1 MDYKRLRVYV
11 IDWKKLGGGD
21 KFSSARDCVDVM
33 YDEFRLNACVRG
45 GKISVRTNSDREVD
59 KIKRFMRKYG
69 ADSAYIDSVIG
80 SVNPRVRRKTDE
92 SVMAGTKNKM
102 PARMAKY
109 TLNEKF
115 DHRSDGVL
123 AVSAAELVRMI
134 PALLRN
140 GKKVVAF
147 VFDGLVDDVR
157 KVLAKNIPSLQG
169 KVGVTTFDKL
179 VDACTREGLSGT
191 VSEITPDI
199 YVNDPVRNVF
209 ITTFHDDGVN
219 YVKFS
224 PDFGRK
230 CACFV
235 VGADMTDGVQVTR
248 RPDSVSH
255 RDPIGN
261 WYKDRIKWN
270 DGVPVD
276 DQGVQ
281 ESARTMSGVR
291 RRKINES
298 KLNMRSNRLNES
310 RGRRNADANLAGR
323 RFVDMLV
330 NETGYNASNQPNPEE
345 YCNMLL
351 NVKNFVINESNGY
364 DGKKFVDLA
373 SYLTHK
379 KLDMSGVTKKPG
391 YSAVVGDKM
400 FNTPSLDESV
410 RYFGRALRLHEA
422 VDVNSGNRNNRDK
435 MFNTPSLDEVWTRDG
450 RWHARSV
457 DVNGDDR
464 DDRLNKYFP
473 DGIRFADMLL
483 TQTGYNDHNQ
493 PNPEEYCDMLLNLK
507 NFVIN
512 KSNGYDGQRFVDLAS
527 YLTHDKL
534 HMFRIRT
541 KPGYS
546 EVVGPKMF
554 NTPSLDVSVRYFS
567 LYFDRDFN
575 LIPLG
580 GAVNNK
586 KYTVTMTTNPKT
598 KQFSDSSY
606 AVSEAARQTAP
617 KSDFGAKS
625 VDGVKLKEYKL
636 SDLVD
641 LLADRKA
648 RLADQKK
655 YLRSEKD
662 ERKAARI
669 QKLVDK
675 LQNEI
680 DMIKNEISFRKKNK
694 MNESV
699 RSRFGRYRRVFE
711 SDGDDDKSGD
721 GFEDMFKDI
730 ENDDPDA
737 GKKDDDSDKK
747 SDDGDDNDE
756 VPMTAVLVMVAKED
770 VDKAKR
776 QMIEAGVEEDDIDVV
791 DNDDDDE
798 DVEIKVDAN
807 SIMALKD
814 WLDTKGVDLEEK
826 LGGEIVPP
834 DSDGDDDGKGSDDK
848 EPDFDDMDFD
858 DIFGKDDKDGKKDDK

>member
-1 MDYKRLRVYV
+1 
-11 IDWKKLGGGD
+11 
-21 KFSSARDCVDVM
+21 M

-69 ADSAYIDSVIG
+69 ADDAYIDSVIG

-92 SVMAGTKNKM
+92 SVTAGMKNKM

-123 AVSAAELVRMI
+123 AVSVAELVRMI

-147 VFDGLVDDVR
+147 VFDGLVGDVR

-179 VDACTREGLSGT
+179 VDACTKEGLSGT

-199 YVNDPVRNVF
+199 YVNDPVHNVF

-310 RGRRNADANLAGR
+310 RGRRKADANLAGR

-379 KLDMSGVTKKPG
+379 KLGMAGVTKKAG

-410 RYFGRALRLHEA
+410 RYFGRALRLDEA
-422 VDVNSGNRNNRDK
+422 VDVNSGNRDNRNDR
-435 MFNTPSLDEVWTRDG
+435 T
-450 RWHARSV
+450 ARR
-457 DVNGDDR
+457 G
-464 DDRLNKYFP
+464 
-473 DGIRFADMLL
+473 
-483 TQTGYNDHNQ
+483 
-493 PNPEEYCDMLLNLK
+493 
-507 NFVIN
+507 
-512 KSNGYDGQRFVDLAS
+512 
-527 YLTHDKL
+527 
-534 HMFRIRT
+534 
-541 KPGYS
+541 
-546 EVVGPKMF
+546 
-554 NTPSLDVSVRYFS
+554 
-567 LYFDRDFN
+567 
-575 LIPLG
+575 
-580 GAVNNK
+580 
-586 KYTVTMTTNPKT
+586 
-598 KQFSDSSY
+598 Y
-606 AVSEAARQTAP
+606 AVSEAARQSVP
-617 KSDFGAKS
+617 KSDFGARS

-721 GFEDMFKDI
+721 GFEDMFKGI
-730 ENDDPDA
+730 EDDDPDA

-747 SDDGDDNDE
+747 SGDGDDNDE
-756 VPMTAVLVMVAKED
+756 VPMTAVLVKVAKED

-791 DNDDDDE
+791 DNDDDDDE

-834 DSDGDDDGKGSDDK
+834 ESDDDDKGSGDK

-858 DIFGKDDKDGKKDDK
+858 DIFGKDDKDGKKDDE

>member
-69 ADSAYIDSVIG
+69 ADDAYIDSVIG

-92 SVMAGTKNKM
+92 SVMAGMKNKM

-123 AVSAAELVRMI
+123 AVSVAELVRMI

-147 VFDGLVDDVR
+147 VFDGLVGDVR

-179 VDACTREGLSGT
+179 VDACTKEGLSGT

-219 YVKFS
+219 YVRFS

-235 VGADMTDGVQVTR
+235 VGADMTDGVRVTR
-248 RPDSVSH
+248 RPDGVSH
-255 RDPIGN
+255 RDLIGN

-310 RGRRNADANLAGR
+310 RGRRKADVNLAGR

-379 KLDMSGVTKKPG
+379 KLGMSGVTKKPG

-410 RYFGRALRLHEA
+410 RYFGLRLRLDEA
-422 VDVNSGNRNNRDK
+422 VDVNGDNRNDRNDR
-435 MFNTPSLDEVWTRDG
+435 T
-450 RWHARSV
+450 ARR
-457 DVNGDDR
+457 G
-464 DDRLNKYFP
+464 
-473 DGIRFADMLL
+473 
-483 TQTGYNDHNQ
+483 
-493 PNPEEYCDMLLNLK
+493 
-507 NFVIN
+507 
-512 KSNGYDGQRFVDLAS
+512 
-527 YLTHDKL
+527 
-534 HMFRIRT
+534 
-541 KPGYS
+541 
-546 EVVGPKMF
+546 
-554 NTPSLDVSVRYFS
+554 
-567 LYFDRDFN
+567 
-575 LIPLG
+575 
-580 GAVNNK
+580 
-586 KYTVTMTTNPKT
+586 
-598 KQFSDSSY
+598 Y

-617 KSDFGAKS
+617 KSDFGARS

-721 GFEDMFKDI
+721 GFEDMFKGI
-730 ENDDPDA
+730 EDDDPDA

-747 SDDGDDNDE
+747 SGDGDDNDE
-756 VPMTAVLVMVAKED
+756 VPMTAVLVKVAKED

-791 DNDDDDE
+791 DNDDDDDE

-834 DSDGDDDGKGSDDK
+834 ESDDDDKGSGDK

-858 DIFGKDDKDGKKDDK
+858 DIFGKDDKDGKKDDE

>member
-1 MDYKRLRVYV
+1 
-11 IDWKKLGGGD
+11 
-21 KFSSARDCVDVM
+21 M

-45 GKISVRTNSDREVD
+45 GKISVRTNSNREVD

-69 ADSAYIDSVIG
+69 ADDAYIDSVIG

-92 SVMAGTKNKM
+92 SVTAGMKNKM

-123 AVSAAELVRMI
+123 AVSVAELVRMI

-147 VFDGLVDDVR
+147 VFDGLVGDVR

-179 VDACTREGLSGT
+179 VDACTKEGLSGT

-235 VGADMTDGVQVTR
+235 VGADMTDGVRVTR

-310 RGRRNADANLAGR
+310 RGRRKADANLAGR

-379 KLDMSGVTKKPG
+379 KLGMAGVTKKAG

-410 RYFGRALRLHEA
+410 RYFGRALRLDEA
-422 VDVNSGNRNNRDK
+422 VDVNSGNR
-435 MFNTPSLDEVWTRDG
+435 
-450 RWHARSV
+450 
-457 DVNGDDR
+457 DDR
-464 DDRLNKYFP
+464 NDRTARR
-473 DGIRFADMLL
+473 G
-483 TQTGYNDHNQ
+483 
-493 PNPEEYCDMLLNLK
+493 
-507 NFVIN
+507 
-512 KSNGYDGQRFVDLAS
+512 
-527 YLTHDKL
+527 
-534 HMFRIRT
+534 
-541 KPGYS
+541 
-546 EVVGPKMF
+546 
-554 NTPSLDVSVRYFS
+554 
-567 LYFDRDFN
+567 
-575 LIPLG
+575 
-580 GAVNNK
+580 
-586 KYTVTMTTNPKT
+586 
-598 KQFSDSSY
+598 Y
-606 AVSEAARQTAP
+606 AVSEAARQSAP
-617 KSDFGAKS
+617 KSDFGARS

-662 ERKAARI
+662 ERKAAKI

-730 ENDDPDA
+730 EDDDPDA

-747 SDDGDDNDE
+747 SGDGDDNDE
-756 VPMTAVLVMVAKED
+756 VPMTAVLVKVAKED

-791 DNDDDDE
+791 DNDDDDDD

-834 DSDGDDDGKGSDDK
+834 ESDDDDKGSGDK

-858 DIFGKDDKDGKKDDK
+858 DIFGKDDKDGKKDDE

>member
-1 MDYKRLRVYV
+1 
-11 IDWKKLGGGD
+11 
-21 KFSSARDCVDVM
+21 M

-45 GKISVRTNSDREVD
+45 GKISVRTNSNREVD

-69 ADSAYIDSVIG
+69 ADDAYIDSVIG

-92 SVMAGTKNKM
+92 SITAGMKNKM

-123 AVSAAELVRMI
+123 AVSVAELVRMI

-147 VFDGLVDDVR
+147 VFDGLVGDVR

-179 VDACTREGLSGT
+179 VDACTKEGLSGT

-235 VGADMTDGVQVTR
+235 VGADMTDGVRVTR

-298 KLNMRSNRLNES
+298 KLNMRPNRLNES
-310 RGRRNADANLAGR
+310 RGRRKADANLAGR

-379 KLDMSGVTKKPG
+379 KLGMAGVTKKAG

-410 RYFGRALRLHEA
+410 RYFGRALRLDEA
-422 VDVNSGNRNNRDK
+422 VDVNSGNR
-435 MFNTPSLDEVWTRDG
+435 
-450 RWHARSV
+450 
-457 DVNGDDR
+457 DDR
-464 DDRLNKYFP
+464 NDRTARR
-473 DGIRFADMLL
+473 G
-483 TQTGYNDHNQ
+483 
-493 PNPEEYCDMLLNLK
+493 
-507 NFVIN
+507 
-512 KSNGYDGQRFVDLAS
+512 
-527 YLTHDKL
+527 
-534 HMFRIRT
+534 
-541 KPGYS
+541 
-546 EVVGPKMF
+546 
-554 NTPSLDVSVRYFS
+554 
-567 LYFDRDFN
+567 
-575 LIPLG
+575 
-580 GAVNNK
+580 
-586 KYTVTMTTNPKT
+586 
-598 KQFSDSSY
+598 Y
-606 AVSEAARQTAP
+606 AVSEAARQSAP
-617 KSDFGAKS
+617 KSDFGARS

-721 GFEDMFKDI
+721 GFEDMFKGI
-730 ENDDPDA
+730 EDDDPDA

-747 SDDGDDNDE
+747 SGDGDDNDE
-756 VPMTAVLVMVAKED
+756 VPMTAVLVKVAKED

-791 DNDDDDE
+791 DNDDDDDE

-834 DSDGDDDGKGSDDK
+834 ESDDDDKGSGDK

-858 DIFGKDDKDGKKDDK
+858 DIFGKDDKDGKKDDE

>member
-1 MDYKRLRVYV
+1 
-11 IDWKKLGGGD
+11 
-21 KFSSARDCVDVM
+21 
-33 YDEFRLNACVRG
+33 
-45 GKISVRTNSDREVD
+45 
-59 KIKRFMRKYG
+59 
-69 ADSAYIDSVIG
+69 
-80 SVNPRVRRKTDE
+80 
-92 SVMAGTKNKM
+92 
-102 PARMAKY
+102 
-109 TLNEKF
+109 
-115 DHRSDGVL
+115 
-123 AVSAAELVRMI
+123 
-134 PALLRN
+134 
-140 GKKVVAF
+140 
-147 VFDGLVDDVR
+147 
-157 KVLAKNIPSLQG
+157 
-169 KVGVTTFDKL
+169 
-179 VDACTREGLSGT
+179 
-191 VSEITPDI
+191 
-199 YVNDPVRNVF
+199 
-209 ITTFHDDGVN
+209 
-219 YVKFS
+219 
-224 PDFGRK
+224 
-230 CACFV
+230 
-235 VGADMTDGVQVTR
+235 
-248 RPDSVSH
+248 
-255 RDPIGN
+255 
-261 WYKDRIKWN
+261 
-270 DGVPVD
+270 
-276 DQGVQ
+276 
-281 ESARTMSGVR
+281 
-291 RRKINES
+291 
-298 KLNMRSNRLNES
+298 MRSNRLNES
-310 RGRRNADANLAGR
+310 RDRRKADANLAGR

-379 KLDMSGVTKKPG
+379 KLGMAGVTKKAG

-410 RYFGRALRLHEA
+410 RYFGRALRLDEA
-422 VDVNSGNRNNRDK
+422 VDVNGGNGDNRNDR
-435 MFNTPSLDEVWTRDG
+435 T
-450 RWHARSV
+450 ARR
-457 DVNGDDR
+457 G
-464 DDRLNKYFP
+464 
-473 DGIRFADMLL
+473 
-483 TQTGYNDHNQ
+483 
-493 PNPEEYCDMLLNLK
+493 
-507 NFVIN
+507 
-512 KSNGYDGQRFVDLAS
+512 
-527 YLTHDKL
+527 
-534 HMFRIRT
+534 
-541 KPGYS
+541 
-546 EVVGPKMF
+546 
-554 NTPSLDVSVRYFS
+554 
-567 LYFDRDFN
+567 
-575 LIPLG
+575 
-580 GAVNNK
+580 
-586 KYTVTMTTNPKT
+586 
-598 KQFSDSSY
+598 Y

-617 KSDFGAKS
+617 KSDFGARS

-730 ENDDPDA
+730 EDDDPDA

-747 SDDGDDNDE
+747 SGDGDDNDE
-756 VPMTAVLVMVAKED
+756 VPMTAVLVKVAKED

-791 DNDDDDE
+791 DNDDDDDD

-834 DSDGDDDGKGSDDK
+834 ESDDDDKGSGDK

-858 DIFGKDDKDGKKDDK
+858 DIFGKDDKDGKKDDE

>member
-69 ADSAYIDSVIG
+69 ADDVYIDSVIG
-80 SVNPRVRRKTDE
+80 SVNPRVRRKTDK
-92 SVMAGTKNKM
+92 SVMAGMKNKM

-123 AVSAAELVRMI
+123 AVSVAELVRMI

-147 VFDGLVDDVR
+147 VFDGLVGDVR

-179 VDACTREGLSGT
+179 VDACTKEGLSGT

-219 YVKFS
+219 YVRFS

-235 VGADMTDGVQVTR
+235 VGADMTDGVRVTR
-248 RPDSVSH
+248 RPDGVSH

-310 RGRRNADANLAGR
+310 RGRRKADANLAGR

-379 KLDMSGVTKKPG
+379 KLGMSGVTKKAE

-422 VDVNSGNRNNRDK
+422 VDVNSGNR
-435 MFNTPSLDEVWTRDG
+435 
-450 RWHARSV
+450 
-457 DVNGDDR
+457 DDR
-464 DDRLNKYFP
+464 NDRTARR
-473 DGIRFADMLL
+473 G
-483 TQTGYNDHNQ
+483 
-493 PNPEEYCDMLLNLK
+493 
-507 NFVIN
+507 
-512 KSNGYDGQRFVDLAS
+512 
-527 YLTHDKL
+527 
-534 HMFRIRT
+534 
-541 KPGYS
+541 
-546 EVVGPKMF
+546 
-554 NTPSLDVSVRYFS
+554 
-567 LYFDRDFN
+567 
-575 LIPLG
+575 
-580 GAVNNK
+580 
-586 KYTVTMTTNPKT
+586 
-598 KQFSDSSY
+598 Y

-617 KSDFGAKS
+617 KSDFGARS

-730 ENDDPDA
+730 EDDDPDA

-747 SDDGDDNDE
+747 SGDGDDNDE
-756 VPMTAVLVMVAKED
+756 IPMTAVLVKVAKED

-791 DNDDDDE
+791 DNDDDDDE

-834 DSDGDDDGKGSDDK
+834 ESDDDDKGSGDK

-858 DIFGKDDKDGKKDDK
+858 DIFGKDDKDGKKDDE

>member
-1 MDYKRLRVYV
+1 
-11 IDWKKLGGGD
+11 
-21 KFSSARDCVDVM
+21 M

-45 GKISVRTNSDREVD
+45 GKISVRTNSNREVD

-69 ADSAYIDSVIG
+69 ADDAYIDSVIG

-92 SVMAGTKNKM
+92 SVTAGMKNKM

-123 AVSAAELVRMI
+123 AVSVAELVRMI

-147 VFDGLVDDVR
+147 VFDGLVGDVR

-179 VDACTREGLSGT
+179 VDACTKEGLSGT

-235 VGADMTDGVQVTR
+235 VGADMTDGVRVTR

-310 RGRRNADANLAGR
+310 RGRRKADANLAGR

-379 KLDMSGVTKKPG
+379 KLGMAGVTKKAG

-410 RYFGRALRLHEA
+410 RYFGRALRLDEA
-422 VDVNSGNRNNRDK
+422 VDVNSGNR
-435 MFNTPSLDEVWTRDG
+435 
-450 RWHARSV
+450 
-457 DVNGDDR
+457 DDR
-464 DDRLNKYFP
+464 NDRTARR
-473 DGIRFADMLL
+473 G
-483 TQTGYNDHNQ
+483 
-493 PNPEEYCDMLLNLK
+493 
-507 NFVIN
+507 
-512 KSNGYDGQRFVDLAS
+512 
-527 YLTHDKL
+527 
-534 HMFRIRT
+534 
-541 KPGYS
+541 
-546 EVVGPKMF
+546 
-554 NTPSLDVSVRYFS
+554 
-567 LYFDRDFN
+567 
-575 LIPLG
+575 
-580 GAVNNK
+580 
-586 KYTVTMTTNPKT
+586 
-598 KQFSDSSY
+598 Y
-606 AVSEAARQTAP
+606 AVSEAARQSAP
-617 KSDFGAKS
+617 KSDFGARS

-669 QKLVDK
+669 QELVDK

-730 ENDDPDA
+730 EDDDPDA

-747 SDDGDDNDE
+747 SGDGDDNDE
-756 VPMTAVLVMVAKED
+756 VPMTAVLVKVAKED

-791 DNDDDDE
+791 DNDDDDDD

-834 DSDGDDDGKGSDDK
+834 DSDDDDKGSGDK

-858 DIFGKDDKDGKKDDK
+858 DIFGKDDKDGKKDDE

>member
-69 ADSAYIDSVIG
+69 ADDAYIDSVIG

-92 SVMAGTKNKM
+92 SVTAGMKNKM

-123 AVSAAELVRMI
+123 AVSVAELVRMI

-147 VFDGLVDDVR
+147 VFDGLVGDVR

-179 VDACTREGLSGT
+179 VDACTKEGLSGT

-199 YVNDPVRNVF
+199 YVNDPVHNVF

-235 VGADMTDGVQVTR
+235 VGADMTDGVRVTR

-310 RGRRNADANLAGR
+310 RGRRKADANLAGR

-379 KLDMSGVTKKPG
+379 KLGMAGVTKKAG

-410 RYFGRALRLHEA
+410 RYFGRALRLDEA
-422 VDVNSGNRNNRDK
+422 VDVNSGNRDNRND
-435 MFNTPSLDEVWTRDG
+435 RI
-450 RWHARSV
+450 ARR
-457 DVNGDDR
+457 G
-464 DDRLNKYFP
+464 
-473 DGIRFADMLL
+473 
-483 TQTGYNDHNQ
+483 
-493 PNPEEYCDMLLNLK
+493 
-507 NFVIN
+507 
-512 KSNGYDGQRFVDLAS
+512 
-527 YLTHDKL
+527 
-534 HMFRIRT
+534 
-541 KPGYS
+541 
-546 EVVGPKMF
+546 
-554 NTPSLDVSVRYFS
+554 
-567 LYFDRDFN
+567 
-575 LIPLG
+575 
-580 GAVNNK
+580 
-586 KYTVTMTTNPKT
+586 
-598 KQFSDSSY
+598 Y
-606 AVSEAARQTAP
+606 AVSEAARQSAP
-617 KSDFGAKS
+617 KSDFGARS

-730 ENDDPDA
+730 EDDDPDA

-747 SDDGDDNDE
+747 SGDGDDNDE
-756 VPMTAVLVMVAKED
+756 VPMTAVLVKVAKED

-791 DNDDDDE
+791 DNDDDDDE

-834 DSDGDDDGKGSDDK
+834 ESDDDDKGSGDK

-858 DIFGKDDKDGKKDDK
+858 DIFGKDDKDDKKDDD

>member
-69 ADSAYIDSVIG
+69 ADDAYIDSVIG

-92 SVMAGTKNKM
+92 SVMAGMKNKM

-123 AVSAAELVRMI
+123 AVSVAELVRMI

-147 VFDGLVDDVR
+147 VFDGLVGDVR

-179 VDACTREGLSGT
+179 VDACTKEGLSGT

-235 VGADMTDGVQVTR
+235 VGADMTDGVRVTR

-310 RGRRNADANLAGR
+310 RGRRKADANLAGR

-379 KLDMSGVTKKPG
+379 KLGMAGVTKKSG

-410 RYFGRALRLHEA
+410 RYFGLRLRLDEA
-422 VDVNSGNRNNRDK
+422 VDVN
-435 MFNTPSLDEVWTRDG
+435 
-450 RWHARSV
+450 
-457 DVNGDDR
+457 GDNR
-464 DDRLNKYFP
+464 DDR
-473 DGIRFADMLL
+473 
-483 TQTGYNDHNQ
+483 ND
-493 PNPEEYCDMLLNLK
+493 
-507 NFVIN
+507 
-512 KSNGYDGQRFVDLAS
+512 
-527 YLTHDKL
+527 
-534 HMFRIRT
+534 RT
-541 KPGYS
+541 ARRG
-546 EVVGPKMF
+546 
-554 NTPSLDVSVRYFS
+554 
-567 LYFDRDFN
+567 
-575 LIPLG
+575 
-580 GAVNNK
+580 
-586 KYTVTMTTNPKT
+586 
-598 KQFSDSSY
+598 Y
-606 AVSEAARQTAP
+606 AVSEAARQSAP
-617 KSDFGAKS
+617 KSDFGARS

-730 ENDDPDA
+730 EDDDPDA

-747 SDDGDDNDE
+747 SGDGDDNDE
-756 VPMTAVLVMVAKED
+756 VPMTAVLVKVAKED

-791 DNDDDDE
+791 DNDDDDDE

-834 DSDGDDDGKGSDDK
+834 ESDDDDKGSGDK

-858 DIFGKDDKDGKKDDK
+858 DIFGKDDKDGKKDDE

>member
-1 MDYKRLRVYV
+1 
-11 IDWKKLGGGD
+11 
-21 KFSSARDCVDVM
+21 M

-45 GKISVRTNSDREVD
+45 GKISVRTNSNREVD

-69 ADSAYIDSVIG
+69 ADDAYIDSVIG

-92 SVMAGTKNKM
+92 SVTAGMKNKM

-123 AVSAAELVRMI
+123 AVSVAELVRMI

-147 VFDGLVDDVR
+147 VFDGLVGDVR

-179 VDACTREGLSGT
+179 VDACTKEGLSGT

-235 VGADMTDGVQVTR
+235 VGADMTDGVRVTR

-310 RGRRNADANLAGR
+310 RGRRKADANLAGR

-379 KLDMSGVTKKPG
+379 KLGMAGVTKKAG

-410 RYFGRALRLHEA
+410 RYFGRALRLDEA
-422 VDVNSGNRNNRDK
+422 VDVNSGNR
-435 MFNTPSLDEVWTRDG
+435 
-450 RWHARSV
+450 
-457 DVNGDDR
+457 DDR
-464 DDRLNKYFP
+464 NDRTARR
-473 DGIRFADMLL
+473 G
-483 TQTGYNDHNQ
+483 
-493 PNPEEYCDMLLNLK
+493 
-507 NFVIN
+507 
-512 KSNGYDGQRFVDLAS
+512 
-527 YLTHDKL
+527 
-534 HMFRIRT
+534 
-541 KPGYS
+541 
-546 EVVGPKMF
+546 
-554 NTPSLDVSVRYFS
+554 
-567 LYFDRDFN
+567 
-575 LIPLG
+575 
-580 GAVNNK
+580 
-586 KYTVTMTTNPKT
+586 
-598 KQFSDSSY
+598 Y
-606 AVSEAARQTAP
+606 AVSEAARQSAP
-617 KSDFGAKS
+617 KSDFGARS

-711 SDGDDDKSGD
+711 SDGDDDKSDD

-730 ENDDPDA
+730 EDDDPDA

-747 SDDGDDNDE
+747 SGDGDDNDE
-756 VPMTAVLVMVAKED
+756 VPMTAVLVKVAKED

-791 DNDDDDE
+791 DNDDDDDE

-834 DSDGDDDGKGSDDK
+834 ESDDDDKGSGDK

-858 DIFGKDDKDGKKDDK
+858 DIFGKDDKDGKKDDE

>member
-1 MDYKRLRVYV
+1 MDYKKLRVYV
-11 IDWKKLGGGD
+11 IDWKKLDGGR

-33 YDEFRLNACVRG
+33 YDEFRLNACVRD

-59 KIKRFMRKYG
+59 KIERFMRKYG
-69 ADSAYIDSVIG
+69 ADKTYIDSVM
-80 SVNPRVRRKTDE
+80 SSDKPRIRKKTDE
-92 SVMAGTKNKM
+92 SVQINGKNKM
-102 PARMAKY
+102 PMQMAKY

-123 AVSAAELVRMI
+123 DVSISELVRMI

-140 GKKVVAF
+140 GKKVVVF

-157 KVLAKNIPSLQG
+157 KALAKNMPSLQG

-179 VDACTREGLSGT
+179 ADTCTREALSGT
-191 VSEITPDI
+191 VTEITPDI
-199 YVNDPVRNVF
+199 YVNDSVRNVF

-235 VGADMTDGVQVTR
+235 VGADMTDGIQVSR
-248 RPDSVSH
+248 RPDSVSQYRKTDAY
-255 RDPIGN
+255 RDEN
-261 WYKDRIKWN
+261 KRIS
-270 DGVPVD
+270 GIPAD

-310 RGRRNADANLAGR
+310 RGGRNADANLAGR

-330 NETGYNASNQPNPEE
+330 NESGYGMNHQPDPEE
-345 YCNMLL
+345 YCNLLL
-351 NVKNFVINESNGY
+351 NVKEFVINESYGHY

-373 SYLTHK
+373 SYLTHD
-379 KLDMSGVTKKPG
+379 KLGMAGVTKKPG

-400 FNTPSLDESV
+400 FNTPSLNESI
-410 RYFGRALRLHEA
+410 RYFSRALRLNEA
-422 VDVNSGNRNNRDK
+422 VDVNGGDSRSNR
-435 MFNTPSLDEVWTRDG
+435 
-450 RWHARSV
+450 
-457 DVNGDDR
+457 
-464 DDRLNKYFP
+464 Y
-473 DGIRFADMLL
+473 
-483 TQTGYNDHNQ
+483 
-493 PNPEEYCDMLLNLK
+493 
-507 NFVIN
+507 
-512 KSNGYDGQRFVDLAS
+512 
-527 YLTHDKL
+527 
-534 HMFRIRT
+534 
-541 KPGYS
+541 
-546 EVVGPKMF
+546 
-554 NTPSLDVSVRYFS
+554 
-567 LYFDRDFN
+567 
-575 LIPLG
+575 
-580 GAVNNK
+580 
-586 KYTVTMTTNPKT
+586 
-598 KQFSDSSY
+598 
-606 AVSEAARQTAP
+606 ARQNHVVAESARPGAP

-625 VDGVKLKEYKL
+625 VDGAKLKEYKL
-636 SDLVD
+636 SDLAD
-641 LLADRKA
+641 LLADKKA
-648 RLADQKK
+648 QLSDQKK
-655 YLRSEKD
+655 NLRSEKD

-669 QKLVDK
+669 QKLIDK
-675 LQNEI
+675 IQNEI

-711 SDGDDDKSGD
+711 SDSDDDKDDDS
-721 GFEDMFKDI
+721 FEDMFKDLR
-730 ENDDPDA
+730 
-737 GKKDDDSDKK
+737 
-747 SDDGDDNDE
+747 DDNDTDNTDDTDDDDKKGSDDADE
-756 VPMTAVLVMVAKED
+756 DVPMTAVLVKVAKED

-814 WLDTKGVDLEEK
+814 WLDTKGIDLEDK

-834 DSDGDDDGKGSDDK
+834 ESDDDDKSADEK

-858 DIFGKDDKDGKKDDK
+858 DIFGKDEKDSKKEDK

>member
-1 MDYKRLRVYV
+1 
-11 IDWKKLGGGD
+11 
-21 KFSSARDCVDVM
+21 M

-45 GKISVRTNSDREVD
+45 GKISVRTNSNREVD

-69 ADSAYIDSVIG
+69 ADDAYIDSVIG

-92 SVMAGTKNKM
+92 SVTAGMKNKM

-123 AVSAAELVRMI
+123 AVSVAELVRMI

-147 VFDGLVDDVR
+147 VFDGLVGDVR

-179 VDACTREGLSGT
+179 VDACTKEGLSGT

-235 VGADMTDGVQVTR
+235 VGADMTDGVRVTR

-310 RGRRNADANLAGR
+310 RGRRKADANLAGR

-379 KLDMSGVTKKPG
+379 KLGMAGVTKKAG

-410 RYFGRALRLHEA
+410 RYFGRALRLDEA
-422 VDVNSGNRNNRDK
+422 VDVNSGNR
-435 MFNTPSLDEVWTRDG
+435 
-450 RWHARSV
+450 
-457 DVNGDDR
+457 DDR
-464 DDRLNKYFP
+464 NDRTARR
-473 DGIRFADMLL
+473 G
-483 TQTGYNDHNQ
+483 
-493 PNPEEYCDMLLNLK
+493 
-507 NFVIN
+507 
-512 KSNGYDGQRFVDLAS
+512 
-527 YLTHDKL
+527 
-534 HMFRIRT
+534 
-541 KPGYS
+541 
-546 EVVGPKMF
+546 
-554 NTPSLDVSVRYFS
+554 
-567 LYFDRDFN
+567 
-575 LIPLG
+575 
-580 GAVNNK
+580 
-586 KYTVTMTTNPKT
+586 
-598 KQFSDSSY
+598 Y
-606 AVSEAARQTAP
+606 AVSEAARQSAP
-617 KSDFGAKS
+617 KSDFGARS

-721 GFEDMFKDI
+721 GFEDMFKGI
-730 ENDDPDA
+730 EDDDPDA

-747 SDDGDDNDE
+747 SGDGDDNDE
-756 VPMTAVLVMVAKED
+756 VPMTAVLVKVAKED

-791 DNDDDDE
+791 DNDDDDDE

-834 DSDGDDDGKGSDDK
+834 ESDDDDKGSGDK

-858 DIFGKDDKDGKKDDK
+858 DIFGKDDKDGKKDDE

>member
-69 ADSAYIDSVIG
+69 ADDAYIDSVIG

-92 SVMAGTKNKM
+92 SVMVGMKNKM

-123 AVSAAELVRMI
+123 AVSVAELVRMI

-147 VFDGLVDDVR
+147 VFDGLVGDVR

-179 VDACTREGLSGT
+179 VDACTKEGLSGT

-235 VGADMTDGVQVTR
+235 VGADMTDGVRVTR

-310 RGRRNADANLAGR
+310 RGRRKADANLAGR

-379 KLDMSGVTKKPG
+379 KLGMAGVTKKAG

-410 RYFGRALRLHEA
+410 RYFGRALRLDEA
-422 VDVNSGNRNNRDK
+422 VDVNSGNR
-435 MFNTPSLDEVWTRDG
+435 
-450 RWHARSV
+450 
-457 DVNGDDR
+457 DDR
-464 DDRLNKYFP
+464 NDRTARR
-473 DGIRFADMLL
+473 G
-483 TQTGYNDHNQ
+483 
-493 PNPEEYCDMLLNLK
+493 
-507 NFVIN
+507 
-512 KSNGYDGQRFVDLAS
+512 
-527 YLTHDKL
+527 
-534 HMFRIRT
+534 
-541 KPGYS
+541 
-546 EVVGPKMF
+546 
-554 NTPSLDVSVRYFS
+554 
-567 LYFDRDFN
+567 
-575 LIPLG
+575 
-580 GAVNNK
+580 
-586 KYTVTMTTNPKT
+586 
-598 KQFSDSSY
+598 Y
-606 AVSEAARQTAP
+606 AVSEAARQSAP
-617 KSDFGAKS
+617 KSDFGARS

-699 RSRFGRYRRVFE
+699 RSRCGRYRRVFE

-721 GFEDMFKDI
+721 GFEDMFKGI
-730 ENDDPDA
+730 EDDDPDA

-747 SDDGDDNDE
+747 SGDGDDNDE
-756 VPMTAVLVMVAKED
+756 VPMTAVLVKVAKED

-791 DNDDDDE
+791 DNDDDDDE

-814 WLDTKGVDLEEK
+814 WLDTKGVDLEDK

-834 DSDGDDDGKGSDDK
+834 DSDDDDKGSGDK

-858 DIFGKDDKDGKKDDK
+858 DIFGKDDKDGKKDDE

>member
-1 MDYKRLRVYV
+1 
-11 IDWKKLGGGD
+11 
-21 KFSSARDCVDVM
+21 M

-45 GKISVRTNSDREVD
+45 GKISVRTNSNREVD

-69 ADSAYIDSVIG
+69 ADDAYIDSVIG

-92 SVMAGTKNKM
+92 SVTAGMKNKM

-123 AVSAAELVRMI
+123 AVSVAELVRMI

-147 VFDGLVDDVR
+147 VFDGLVGDVR

-179 VDACTREGLSGT
+179 VDACTKEGLSGT

-235 VGADMTDGVQVTR
+235 VGADMTDGVRVTR

-310 RGRRNADANLAGR
+310 RGRRKADANLAGR

-379 KLDMSGVTKKPG
+379 KLGMAGVTKKAG

-410 RYFGRALRLHEA
+410 RYFGRALRLDEA
-422 VDVNSGNRNNRDK
+422 VDVNSGNR
-435 MFNTPSLDEVWTRDG
+435 
-450 RWHARSV
+450 
-457 DVNGDDR
+457 DDR
-464 DDRLNKYFP
+464 NDRTARR
-473 DGIRFADMLL
+473 G
-483 TQTGYNDHNQ
+483 
-493 PNPEEYCDMLLNLK
+493 
-507 NFVIN
+507 
-512 KSNGYDGQRFVDLAS
+512 
-527 YLTHDKL
+527 
-534 HMFRIRT
+534 
-541 KPGYS
+541 
-546 EVVGPKMF
+546 
-554 NTPSLDVSVRYFS
+554 
-567 LYFDRDFN
+567 
-575 LIPLG
+575 
-580 GAVNNK
+580 
-586 KYTVTMTTNPKT
+586 
-598 KQFSDSSY
+598 Y
-606 AVSEAARQTAP
+606 AVSEAARQSAP
-617 KSDFGAKS
+617 KSDFGARS

-669 QKLVDK
+669 QELVDK

-730 ENDDPDA
+730 EDDDPDA

-747 SDDGDDNDE
+747 SGDGDDNDE
-756 VPMTAVLVMVAKED
+756 VPMTAVLVKVAKED

-791 DNDDDDE
+791 DNDDDDDD

-834 DSDGDDDGKGSDDK
+834 ESDDDDKGSGDK

-858 DIFGKDDKDGKKDDK
+858 DIFGKDDKDGKKDDE

>member
-69 ADSAYIDSVIG
+69 ADDAYIDSVIG

-92 SVMAGTKNKM
+92 SVTAGMKNKM
-102 PARMAKY
+102 PTRMAKY

-123 AVSAAELVRMI
+123 AVSVAELVRMI

-147 VFDGLVDDVR
+147 VFDGLVGDVR

-179 VDACTREGLSGT
+179 VDACTKDGLSGT

-310 RGRRNADANLAGR
+310 RGRRKADANLAGR

-379 KLDMSGVTKKPG
+379 KLGMAGVTKKAG

-410 RYFGRALRLHEA
+410 RYFGRALRLDEA
-422 VDVNSGNRNNRDK
+422 VDVNSGNRDNRND
-435 MFNTPSLDEVWTRDG
+435 RI
-450 RWHARSV
+450 ARR
-457 DVNGDDR
+457 G
-464 DDRLNKYFP
+464 
-473 DGIRFADMLL
+473 
-483 TQTGYNDHNQ
+483 
-493 PNPEEYCDMLLNLK
+493 
-507 NFVIN
+507 
-512 KSNGYDGQRFVDLAS
+512 
-527 YLTHDKL
+527 
-534 HMFRIRT
+534 
-541 KPGYS
+541 
-546 EVVGPKMF
+546 
-554 NTPSLDVSVRYFS
+554 
-567 LYFDRDFN
+567 
-575 LIPLG
+575 
-580 GAVNNK
+580 
-586 KYTVTMTTNPKT
+586 
-598 KQFSDSSY
+598 Y

-617 KSDFGAKS
+617 KSDFGARS

-648 RLADQKK
+648 QLADQKK

-730 ENDDPDA
+730 EDDDPDA
-737 GKKDDDSDKK
+737 DKKDDDSDKK
-747 SDDGDDNDE
+747 SGDGDDNDE
-756 VPMTAVLVMVAKED
+756 VPMTAVLVKVAKED

-791 DNDDDDE
+791 DNDDDDDE

-834 DSDGDDDGKGSDDK
+834 ESDDDDKGSGDK

-858 DIFGKDDKDGKKDDK
+858 DIFGKDDKDGKKDDD

>member
-69 ADSAYIDSVIG
+69 ADDAYIDSVIG

-92 SVMAGTKNKM
+92 SVMAGMKNKM

-123 AVSAAELVRMI
+123 AVSVAELVRMI

-147 VFDGLVDDVR
+147 VFDGLVGDVR

-179 VDACTREGLSGT
+179 VDACTKEGLSGT

-199 YVNDPVRNVF
+199 YVNDPVHNVF

-298 KLNMRSNRLNES
+298 KLNMRPNRLNES
-310 RGRRNADANLAGR
+310 RGRRKADANLAGR

-364 DGKKFVDLA
+364 DGKKFVDLV

-379 KLDMSGVTKKPG
+379 KLGMAGVTKKAG

-410 RYFGRALRLHEA
+410 RYFGRALRLDEA
-422 VDVNSGNRNNRDK
+422 VDVNGGNGDNRNDR
-435 MFNTPSLDEVWTRDG
+435 T
-450 RWHARSV
+450 AR
-457 DVNGDDR
+457 R
-464 DDRLNKYFP
+464 
-473 DGIRFADMLL
+473 
-483 TQTGYNDHNQ
+483 
-493 PNPEEYCDMLLNLK
+493 
-507 NFVIN
+507 
-512 KSNGYDGQRFVDLAS
+512 
-527 YLTHDKL
+527 
-534 HMFRIRT
+534 
-541 KPGYS
+541 
-546 EVVGPKMF
+546 
-554 NTPSLDVSVRYFS
+554 
-567 LYFDRDFN
+567 
-575 LIPLG
+575 
-580 GAVNNK
+580 
-586 KYTVTMTTNPKT
+586 
-598 KQFSDSSY
+598 SY

-617 KSDFGAKS
+617 KSDFGARS

-730 ENDDPDA
+730 EDDDPDA

-747 SDDGDDNDE
+747 SGDGDDNDE
-756 VPMTAVLVMVAKED
+756 VPMTAVLVKVAKED

-791 DNDDDDE
+791 DNDDDDDE

-834 DSDGDDDGKGSDDK
+834 DSDDDDKGSGDK

-858 DIFGKDDKDGKKDDK
+858 DIFGKDDKDGKKDDE

>member
-1 MDYKRLRVYV
+1 
-11 IDWKKLGGGD
+11 
-21 KFSSARDCVDVM
+21 M

-69 ADSAYIDSVIG
+69 ADDAYIDSVIG

-92 SVMAGTKNKM
+92 SVTAGMKNKM

-123 AVSAAELVRMI
+123 AVSVAELVRMI

-147 VFDGLVDDVR
+147 VFDGLVGDVR

-179 VDACTREGLSGT
+179 VDACTKEGLSGT

-235 VGADMTDGVQVTR
+235 VGADMTDGVRVTR
-248 RPDSVSH
+248 RPDSVSY

-270 DGVPVD
+270 DGIPVD

-310 RGRRNADANLAGR
+310 RGRRKADANLAGR

-379 KLDMSGVTKKPG
+379 KLGMSGVTKKAG
-391 YSAVVGDKM
+391 YSAIVGDKM
-400 FNTPSLDESV
+400 FNTPSLD
-410 RYFGRALRLHEA
+410 
-422 VDVNSGNRNNRDK
+422 
-435 MFNTPSLDEVWTRDG
+435 
-450 RWHARSV
+450 
-457 DVNGDDR
+457 
-464 DDRLNKYFP
+464 
-473 DGIRFADMLL
+473 
-483 TQTGYNDHNQ
+483 
-493 PNPEEYCDMLLNLK
+493 
-507 NFVIN
+507 
-512 KSNGYDGQRFVDLAS
+512 
-527 YLTHDKL
+527 
-534 HMFRIRT
+534 
-541 KPGYS
+541 
-546 EVVGPKMF
+546 
-554 NTPSLDVSVRYFS
+554 
-567 LYFDRDFN
+567 
-575 LIPLG
+575 
-580 GAVNNK
+580 
-586 KYTVTMTTNPKT
+586 
-598 KQFSDSSY
+598 
-606 AVSEAARQTAP
+606 
-617 KSDFGAKS
+617 
-625 VDGVKLKEYKL
+625 
-636 SDLVD
+636 
-641 LLADRKA
+641 
-648 RLADQKK
+648 
-655 YLRSEKD
+655 
-662 ERKAARI
+662 
-669 QKLVDK
+669 
-675 LQNEI
+675 
-680 DMIKNEISFRKKNK
+680 
-694 MNESV
+694 
-699 RSRFGRYRRVFE
+699 
-711 SDGDDDKSGD
+711 
-721 GFEDMFKDI
+721 
-730 ENDDPDA
+730 
-737 GKKDDDSDKK
+737 
-747 SDDGDDNDE
+747 
-756 VPMTAVLVMVAKED
+756 
-770 VDKAKR
+770 
-776 QMIEAGVEEDDIDVV
+776 
-791 DNDDDDE
+791 
-798 DVEIKVDAN
+798 
-807 SIMALKD
+807 
-814 WLDTKGVDLEEK
+814 
-826 LGGEIVPP
+826 
-834 DSDGDDDGKGSDDK
+834 
-848 EPDFDDMDFD
+848 
-858 DIFGKDDKDGKKDDK
+858 

>member
-69 ADSAYIDSVIG
+69 ADDAYIDSVIG

-92 SVMAGTKNKM
+92 SVTAGMKNKM

-123 AVSAAELVRMI
+123 AVSVAELVRMI

-147 VFDGLVDDVR
+147 VFDGLVGDVR

-179 VDACTREGLSGT
+179 VDACTKEGLSGT

-235 VGADMTDGVQVTR
+235 VGADMTDGVRVTR

-310 RGRRNADANLAGR
+310 RGRRKADANLAGR

-379 KLDMSGVTKKPG
+379 KLGMAGVTKKAG

-410 RYFGRALRLHEA
+410 RYFGLRLRLDEA
-422 VDVNSGNRNNRDK
+422 VDVNSGNRDNRNDR
-435 MFNTPSLDEVWTRDG
+435 T
-450 RWHARSV
+450 ARR
-457 DVNGDDR
+457 G
-464 DDRLNKYFP
+464 
-473 DGIRFADMLL
+473 
-483 TQTGYNDHNQ
+483 
-493 PNPEEYCDMLLNLK
+493 
-507 NFVIN
+507 
-512 KSNGYDGQRFVDLAS
+512 
-527 YLTHDKL
+527 
-534 HMFRIRT
+534 
-541 KPGYS
+541 
-546 EVVGPKMF
+546 
-554 NTPSLDVSVRYFS
+554 
-567 LYFDRDFN
+567 
-575 LIPLG
+575 
-580 GAVNNK
+580 
-586 KYTVTMTTNPKT
+586 
-598 KQFSDSSY
+598 Y
-606 AVSEAARQTAP
+606 AVSEAARQSAP
-617 KSDFGAKS
+617 KSDFGARS

-669 QKLVDK
+669 QKLTDK

-730 ENDDPDA
+730 EDDDPDA

-747 SDDGDDNDE
+747 SGDGDDNDE
-756 VPMTAVLVMVAKED
+756 VPMTAVLVKVAKED

-791 DNDDDDE
+791 DNDDDDDE

-834 DSDGDDDGKGSDDK
+834 ESDDDDKGSDDK

-858 DIFGKDDKDGKKDDK
+858 DIFGKDDKDGKKDDE

>member
-69 ADSAYIDSVIG
+69 ADDAYIDSIIR

-92 SVMAGTKNKM
+92 SVMAGMKNKM
-102 PARMAKY
+102 PVRMAKY

-123 AVSAAELVRMI
+123 AVSVAELVRMI

-147 VFDGLVDDVR
+147 VFDGLVGDVR

-179 VDACTREGLSGT
+179 VDACTKEGLSGT

-235 VGADMTDGVQVTR
+235 VGADMTDGVRVTR

-310 RGRRNADANLAGR
+310 RGRRKADANLAGR

-379 KLDMSGVTKKPG
+379 KLGMAGVTKKAG

-410 RYFGRALRLHEA
+410 RYFGRALRLDEA
-422 VDVNSGNRNNRDK
+422 VDVNGGNGDNRNDR
-435 MFNTPSLDEVWTRDG
+435 T
-450 RWHARSV
+450 ARR
-457 DVNGDDR
+457 G
-464 DDRLNKYFP
+464 
-473 DGIRFADMLL
+473 
-483 TQTGYNDHNQ
+483 
-493 PNPEEYCDMLLNLK
+493 
-507 NFVIN
+507 
-512 KSNGYDGQRFVDLAS
+512 
-527 YLTHDKL
+527 
-534 HMFRIRT
+534 
-541 KPGYS
+541 
-546 EVVGPKMF
+546 
-554 NTPSLDVSVRYFS
+554 
-567 LYFDRDFN
+567 
-575 LIPLG
+575 
-580 GAVNNK
+580 
-586 KYTVTMTTNPKT
+586 
-598 KQFSDSSY
+598 Y

-617 KSDFGAKS
+617 KSDFGARS

-730 ENDDPDA
+730 EDDDLDA

-747 SDDGDDNDE
+747 SGDGDDNDE
-756 VPMTAVLVMVAKED
+756 VPMTAVLVKVAKED

-791 DNDDDDE
+791 DNDDDDDD

-834 DSDGDDDGKGSDDK
+834 ESDDDDKGSGDK

-858 DIFGKDDKDGKKDDK
+858 DIFGKDDKDGKKDDE

>member
-69 ADSAYIDSVIG
+69 ADDAYIDSVIG

-92 SVMAGTKNKM
+92 SVTAGMKNKM

-123 AVSAAELVRMI
+123 AVSVAELVRMI

-147 VFDGLVDDVR
+147 VFDGLVGDVR

-179 VDACTREGLSGT
+179 IDACTREGLSGT

-310 RGRRNADANLAGR
+310 RGRRKADANLAGR

-379 KLDMSGVTKKPG
+379 KLGMAGVTKKAG

-410 RYFGRALRLHEA
+410 RYFGRALRLDEA
-422 VDVNSGNRNNRDK
+422 VDVNSGNRDNRND
-435 MFNTPSLDEVWTRDG
+435 RI
-450 RWHARSV
+450 AR
-457 DVNGDDR
+457 R
-464 DDRLNKYFP
+464 
-473 DGIRFADMLL
+473 
-483 TQTGYNDHNQ
+483 GYA
-493 PNPEEYCDMLLNLK
+493 M
-507 NFVIN
+507 
-512 KSNGYDGQRFVDLAS
+512 
-527 YLTHDKL
+527 
-534 HMFRIRT
+534 
-541 KPGYS
+541 
-546 EVVGPKMF
+546 
-554 NTPSLDVSVRYFS
+554 
-567 LYFDRDFN
+567 
-575 LIPLG
+575 
-580 GAVNNK
+580 
-586 KYTVTMTTNPKT
+586 
-598 KQFSDSSY
+598 
-606 AVSEAARQTAP
+606 SEAARQTAP
-617 KSDFGAKS
+617 KSDFGARS

-648 RLADQKK
+648 RLTDQKK

-730 ENDDPDA
+730 EDDDPDA

-747 SDDGDDNDE
+747 SGDGDDNDE
-756 VPMTAVLVMVAKED
+756 VPMTAVLVKVAKED

-834 DSDGDDDGKGSDDK
+834 ESDDDDEGSDDK

-858 DIFGKDDKDGKKDDK
+858 DIFGKDDKDGKKDDE

>member
-69 ADSAYIDSVIG
+69 ADDAYIDSVIG

-92 SVMAGTKNKM
+92 SVMVGMKNKM

-123 AVSAAELVRMI
+123 AVSVAELVRMI

-147 VFDGLVDDVR
+147 VFDGLVGDVR

-179 VDACTREGLSGT
+179 VDACTKEGLSGT

-235 VGADMTDGVQVTR
+235 VGADMTDGVRVTR

-310 RGRRNADANLAGR
+310 RGRRKADANLAGR

-379 KLDMSGVTKKPG
+379 KLGMAGVTKKAG

-410 RYFGRALRLHEA
+410 RYFGRALRLDEA
-422 VDVNSGNRNNRDK
+422 VDVNSGNR
-435 MFNTPSLDEVWTRDG
+435 
-450 RWHARSV
+450 
-457 DVNGDDR
+457 DDR
-464 DDRLNKYFP
+464 NDRTARR
-473 DGIRFADMLL
+473 G
-483 TQTGYNDHNQ
+483 
-493 PNPEEYCDMLLNLK
+493 
-507 NFVIN
+507 
-512 KSNGYDGQRFVDLAS
+512 
-527 YLTHDKL
+527 
-534 HMFRIRT
+534 
-541 KPGYS
+541 
-546 EVVGPKMF
+546 
-554 NTPSLDVSVRYFS
+554 
-567 LYFDRDFN
+567 
-575 LIPLG
+575 
-580 GAVNNK
+580 
-586 KYTVTMTTNPKT
+586 
-598 KQFSDSSY
+598 Y
-606 AVSEAARQTAP
+606 AVSEAARQSAP
-617 KSDFGAKS
+617 KSDFGARS

-721 GFEDMFKDI
+721 GFEDMFKGI
-730 ENDDPDA
+730 EDDDPDA

-747 SDDGDDNDE
+747 SGDGDDNDE
-756 VPMTAVLVMVAKED
+756 VPMTAVLVKVAKED

-791 DNDDDDE
+791 DNDDDDDE

-814 WLDTKGVDLEEK
+814 WLDTKGVDLEDK

-834 DSDGDDDGKGSDDK
+834 DSDDDDKGSGDK

-858 DIFGKDDKDGKKDDK
+858 DIFGKDDKDGKKDDE

>member
-69 ADSAYIDSVIG
+69 ADDAYIDSVIG

-92 SVMAGTKNKM
+92 SVMAGMKNKM

-123 AVSAAELVRMI
+123 AVSVAELVRMI

-147 VFDGLVDDVR
+147 VFDGLVGDVR

-179 VDACTREGLSGT
+179 VDACTKEGLSGT

-235 VGADMTDGVQVTR
+235 VGADMTDGVRVTR

-310 RGRRNADANLAGR
+310 RGRRKADANLAGR

-379 KLDMSGVTKKPG
+379 KLGMAGVTKKSG

-410 RYFGRALRLHEA
+410 RYFGLRLRLDEA
-422 VDVNSGNRNNRDK
+422 VDVN
-435 MFNTPSLDEVWTRDG
+435 
-450 RWHARSV
+450 
-457 DVNGDDR
+457 GDNR
-464 DDRLNKYFP
+464 DDR
-473 DGIRFADMLL
+473 
-483 TQTGYNDHNQ
+483 ND
-493 PNPEEYCDMLLNLK
+493 
-507 NFVIN
+507 
-512 KSNGYDGQRFVDLAS
+512 
-527 YLTHDKL
+527 
-534 HMFRIRT
+534 RT
-541 KPGYS
+541 ARRG
-546 EVVGPKMF
+546 
-554 NTPSLDVSVRYFS
+554 
-567 LYFDRDFN
+567 
-575 LIPLG
+575 
-580 GAVNNK
+580 
-586 KYTVTMTTNPKT
+586 
-598 KQFSDSSY
+598 Y
-606 AVSEAARQTAP
+606 AVSEAARQSAP
-617 KSDFGAKS
+617 KSDFGARS

-721 GFEDMFKDI
+721 GFEDMFKGI
-730 ENDDPDA
+730 EDDDPDA

-747 SDDGDDNDE
+747 SGDGDDNDE
-756 VPMTAVLVMVAKED
+756 VPMTAVLVKVAKED

-791 DNDDDDE
+791 DNDDDDDE

-834 DSDGDDDGKGSDDK
+834 ESDDDDKGSGDK

-858 DIFGKDDKDGKKDDK
+858 DIFGKDDKDGKKDDE

>member
-69 ADSAYIDSVIG
+69 ADDAYIDSVIG

-92 SVMAGTKNKM
+92 SVTAGMKNKM

-123 AVSAAELVRMI
+123 AVSVAELVRMI

-147 VFDGLVDDVR
+147 VFDGLVGDVR

-179 VDACTREGLSGT
+179 VDACTKEGLSGT

-235 VGADMTDGVQVTR
+235 VGADMTDGVRVTR

-310 RGRRNADANLAGR
+310 RGRRKADANLAGR

-379 KLDMSGVTKKPG
+379 KLGMAGVTKKTG

-410 RYFGRALRLHEA
+410 RYFGLRLRLDEA
-422 VDVNSGNRNNRDK
+422 VDVNGGNRDNRNDR
-435 MFNTPSLDEVWTRDG
+435 T
-450 RWHARSV
+450 ARR
-457 DVNGDDR
+457 G
-464 DDRLNKYFP
+464 
-473 DGIRFADMLL
+473 
-483 TQTGYNDHNQ
+483 
-493 PNPEEYCDMLLNLK
+493 
-507 NFVIN
+507 
-512 KSNGYDGQRFVDLAS
+512 
-527 YLTHDKL
+527 
-534 HMFRIRT
+534 
-541 KPGYS
+541 
-546 EVVGPKMF
+546 
-554 NTPSLDVSVRYFS
+554 
-567 LYFDRDFN
+567 
-575 LIPLG
+575 
-580 GAVNNK
+580 
-586 KYTVTMTTNPKT
+586 
-598 KQFSDSSY
+598 Y
-606 AVSEAARQTAP
+606 AVSETARQSAP
-617 KSDFGAKS
+617 KSDFGARS

-669 QKLVDK
+669 QKLTDK

-730 ENDDPDA
+730 EDDDPDA

-747 SDDGDDNDE
+747 SGDGDDNDE
-756 VPMTAVLVMVAKED
+756 VPMTAVLVKVAKED

-791 DNDDDDE
+791 DNDDDDDE

-834 DSDGDDDGKGSDDK
+834 ESDDDDKGSDDK

-858 DIFGKDDKDGKKDDK
+858 DIFGKDDKDGKKDDE

>member
-69 ADSAYIDSVIG
+69 ADDAYIDSVIG

-92 SVMAGTKNKM
+92 SVTAGMKNKM

-123 AVSAAELVRMI
+123 AVSVAELVRMI

-147 VFDGLVDDVR
+147 VFDGLVGDVR

-179 VDACTREGLSGT
+179 VDACTKEGLSGT

-199 YVNDPVRNVF
+199 YVNDPVHNVF

-235 VGADMTDGVQVTR
+235 VGADMTDGVRVTR

-310 RGRRNADANLAGR
+310 RGRRKADANLAGR

-379 KLDMSGVTKKPG
+379 KLGMAGVTKKAG

-410 RYFGRALRLHEA
+410 RYFGRALRLDEA
-422 VDVNSGNRNNRDK
+422 VDVNSGNRDNRND
-435 MFNTPSLDEVWTRDG
+435 RI
-450 RWHARSV
+450 ARR
-457 DVNGDDR
+457 G
-464 DDRLNKYFP
+464 
-473 DGIRFADMLL
+473 
-483 TQTGYNDHNQ
+483 
-493 PNPEEYCDMLLNLK
+493 
-507 NFVIN
+507 
-512 KSNGYDGQRFVDLAS
+512 
-527 YLTHDKL
+527 
-534 HMFRIRT
+534 
-541 KPGYS
+541 
-546 EVVGPKMF
+546 
-554 NTPSLDVSVRYFS
+554 
-567 LYFDRDFN
+567 
-575 LIPLG
+575 
-580 GAVNNK
+580 
-586 KYTVTMTTNPKT
+586 
-598 KQFSDSSY
+598 Y
-606 AVSEAARQTAP
+606 AVSEAARQSAP
-617 KSDFGAKS
+617 KSDFGARS

-730 ENDDPDA
+730 EDDDPDA

-747 SDDGDDNDE
+747 SGDSDDNDE
-756 VPMTAVLVMVAKED
+756 VPMTAVLVKVAKED

-791 DNDDDDE
+791 DNDDDDDE

-834 DSDGDDDGKGSDDK
+834 ESDDDDKGSGDK

-858 DIFGKDDKDGKKDDK
+858 DIFGKDDKDDKKDDD

>member
-69 ADSAYIDSVIG
+69 ADDAYIDSVIR

-92 SVMAGTKNKM
+92 SVTAGMKNKM

-123 AVSAAELVRMI
+123 AVSVAELVRMI

-147 VFDGLVDDVR
+147 VFDGLVGDVR

-179 VDACTREGLSGT
+179 VDACTKEGLSGT

-199 YVNDPVRNVF
+199 YVNDPVHNVF

-310 RGRRNADANLAGR
+310 RGRRKADANLAGR

-379 KLDMSGVTKKPG
+379 KLGMAGVTKKAG

-410 RYFGRALRLHEA
+410 RYFGRALRLDEA
-422 VDVNSGNRNNRDK
+422 VDVNSGNRDNRND
-435 MFNTPSLDEVWTRDG
+435 RI
-450 RWHARSV
+450 ARR
-457 DVNGDDR
+457 G
-464 DDRLNKYFP
+464 
-473 DGIRFADMLL
+473 
-483 TQTGYNDHNQ
+483 
-493 PNPEEYCDMLLNLK
+493 
-507 NFVIN
+507 
-512 KSNGYDGQRFVDLAS
+512 
-527 YLTHDKL
+527 
-534 HMFRIRT
+534 
-541 KPGYS
+541 
-546 EVVGPKMF
+546 
-554 NTPSLDVSVRYFS
+554 
-567 LYFDRDFN
+567 
-575 LIPLG
+575 
-580 GAVNNK
+580 
-586 KYTVTMTTNPKT
+586 
-598 KQFSDSSY
+598 Y

-617 KSDFGAKS
+617 KSDFGARS

-648 RLADQKK
+648 QLADQKK

-669 QKLVDK
+669 QKLADK

-730 ENDDPDA
+730 EDDDSDA

-747 SDDGDDNDE
+747 SGDGDDNDE
-756 VPMTAVLVMVAKED
+756 VPMTAVLVKVAKED

-791 DNDDDDE
+791 DNDDDDDE

-834 DSDGDDDGKGSDDK
+834 ESDDDDKGSGDK

-858 DIFGKDDKDGKKDDK
+858 DIFGKDDKDGKKDDE

>member
-1 MDYKRLRVYV
+1 
-11 IDWKKLGGGD
+11 
-21 KFSSARDCVDVM
+21 M

-45 GKISVRTNSDREVD
+45 GKISVRTNSNREVD

-69 ADSAYIDSVIG
+69 ADDAYIDSVIG

-92 SVMAGTKNKM
+92 SVTAGMKNKM

-123 AVSAAELVRMI
+123 AVSVAELVRMI

-147 VFDGLVDDVR
+147 VFDGLVGDVR

-179 VDACTREGLSGT
+179 VDACTKEGLSGT

-235 VGADMTDGVQVTR
+235 VGADMTDGVRVTR

-270 DGVPVD
+270 AGVPVD

-310 RGRRNADANLAGR
+310 RGRRKADANLAGR

-379 KLDMSGVTKKPG
+379 KLGMAGVTKKAG

-410 RYFGRALRLHEA
+410 RYFGRALRLDEA
-422 VDVNSGNRNNRDK
+422 VDVNSGNR
-435 MFNTPSLDEVWTRDG
+435 
-450 RWHARSV
+450 
-457 DVNGDDR
+457 DDR
-464 DDRLNKYFP
+464 NDRTARR
-473 DGIRFADMLL
+473 G
-483 TQTGYNDHNQ
+483 
-493 PNPEEYCDMLLNLK
+493 
-507 NFVIN
+507 
-512 KSNGYDGQRFVDLAS
+512 
-527 YLTHDKL
+527 
-534 HMFRIRT
+534 
-541 KPGYS
+541 
-546 EVVGPKMF
+546 
-554 NTPSLDVSVRYFS
+554 
-567 LYFDRDFN
+567 
-575 LIPLG
+575 
-580 GAVNNK
+580 
-586 KYTVTMTTNPKT
+586 
-598 KQFSDSSY
+598 Y
-606 AVSEAARQTAP
+606 AVSEAARQSAP
-617 KSDFGAKS
+617 KSDFGARS

-711 SDGDDDKSGD
+711 SDGDDDKSDD

-730 ENDDPDA
+730 EDDDPDA

-747 SDDGDDNDE
+747 SGDGDDNDE
-756 VPMTAVLVMVAKED
+756 VPMTAVLVKVAKED

-791 DNDDDDE
+791 DNDDDDDE

-834 DSDGDDDGKGSDDK
+834 ESDDDDKGSGDK

-858 DIFGKDDKDGKKDDK
+858 DIFGKDDKDGKKDDE

>member
-1 MDYKRLRVYV
+1 MDYKRLRVYM
-11 IDWKKLGGGD
+11 IDWKKLDGGK

-69 ADSAYIDSVIG
+69 ADKSYIDTVIG
-80 SVNPRVRRKTDE
+80 SASPRVHKKTDE
-92 SVMAGTKNKM
+92 SFRVDMKNKM
-102 PARMAKY
+102 PAYMAKY

-123 AVSAAELVRMI
+123 DVSVGELVRMI

-140 GKKVVAF
+140 GKKVVVF
-147 VFDGLVDDVR
+147 VFDGLVNDVR
-157 KVLAKNIPSLQG
+157 KALAKSLPSLQG

-179 VDACTREGLSGT
+179 ADACTREGLSQT
-191 VSEITPDI
+191 ITEITPDI
-199 YVNDPVRNVF
+199 YVNDSARNVF

-235 VGADMTDGVQVTR
+235 VGADMTDGVRVSR
-248 RPDSVSH
+248 RPDHVSYG
-255 RDPIGN
+255 DSAG
-261 WYKDRIKWN
+261 WIKRH
-270 DGVPVD
+270 DDAFVD

-298 KLNMRSNRLNES
+298 KLNMRKNRLNES
-310 RGRRNADANLAGR
+310 CGRRKADANLAGR

-330 NETGYNASNQPNPEE
+330 NETGYTATNQPNPEE
-345 YCNMLL
+345 YCNLLL
-351 NVKNFVINESNGY
+351 NVKEFVINESNGY

-379 KLDMSGVTKKPG
+379 KLGMSGVTKKAG
-391 YSAVVGDKM
+391 YSVVVGDKM

-410 RYFGRALRLHEA
+410 NYFGRALRLNEA
-422 VDVNSGNRNNRDK
+422 VDVNSGNRNR
-435 MFNTPSLDEVWTRDG
+435 LDAG
-450 RWHARSV
+450 YAR
-457 DVNGDDR
+457 R
-464 DDRLNKYFP
+464 
-473 DGIRFADMLL
+473 
-483 TQTGYNDHNQ
+483 
-493 PNPEEYCDMLLNLK
+493 E
-507 NFVIN
+507 
-512 KSNGYDGQRFVDLAS
+512 AS
-527 YLTHDKL
+527 
-534 HMFRIRT
+534 I
-541 KPGYS
+541 
-546 EVVGPKMF
+546 
-554 NTPSLDVSVRYFS
+554 
-567 LYFDRDFN
+567 
-575 LIPLG
+575 
-580 GAVNNK
+580 
-586 KYTVTMTTNPKT
+586 
-598 KQFSDSSY
+598 
-606 AVSEAARQTAP
+606 SEAERVKTP
-617 KSDFGAKS
+617 KSDFGGRS
-625 VDGVKLKEYKL
+625 VDGQKIKEYKL
-636 SDLVD
+636 SDLAD
-641 LLADRKA
+641 LLADKKA
-648 RLADQKK
+648 QLSDQKK
-655 YLRSEKD
+655 SLRSEKD

-669 QKLVDK
+669 QKLIEK

-711 SDGDDDKSGD
+711 SDGDDDKSDD
-721 GFEDMFKDI
+721 GFEDMFKDLGD
-730 ENDDPDA
+730 DDPDKNDDS
-737 GKKDDDSDKK
+737 GSDKNSDDD
-747 SDDGDDNDE
+747 NEE
-756 VPMTAVLVMVAKED
+756 VPMTAVLVKVAKED

-776 QMIEAGVEEDDIDVV
+776 QMIEAGVDEDDIDVV

-798 DVEIKVDAN
+798 DVELKVDAN

-834 DSDGDDDGKGSDDK
+834 DSDDDDDKDSDGK

-858 DIFGKDDKDGKKDDK
+858 DIFGKDDKDDKKDDE

>member
-1 MDYKRLRVYV
+1 
-11 IDWKKLGGGD
+11 
-21 KFSSARDCVDVM
+21 M

-69 ADSAYIDSVIG
+69 ADDAYIDSVIG

-92 SVMAGTKNKM
+92 SVPAGMKNKM

-123 AVSAAELVRMI
+123 AVSVAELVRMI

-147 VFDGLVDDVR
+147 VFDGLVGDVR

-179 VDACTREGLSGT
+179 VDACTKEGLSGT

-199 YVNDPVRNVF
+199 YVNDPVHNVF

-235 VGADMTDGVQVTR
+235 VGADMTDGVRVTR

-276 DQGVQ
+276 DQGMQ

-310 RGRRNADANLAGR
+310 RDRRKADANLAGR

-379 KLDMSGVTKKPG
+379 KLGMAGVTKKAG

-410 RYFGRALRLHEA
+410 RYFGRALRLDEA
-422 VDVNSGNRNNRDK
+422 VDVNSGNRDNRND
-435 MFNTPSLDEVWTRDG
+435 RI
-450 RWHARSV
+450 ARR
-457 DVNGDDR
+457 G
-464 DDRLNKYFP
+464 
-473 DGIRFADMLL
+473 
-483 TQTGYNDHNQ
+483 
-493 PNPEEYCDMLLNLK
+493 
-507 NFVIN
+507 
-512 KSNGYDGQRFVDLAS
+512 
-527 YLTHDKL
+527 
-534 HMFRIRT
+534 
-541 KPGYS
+541 
-546 EVVGPKMF
+546 
-554 NTPSLDVSVRYFS
+554 
-567 LYFDRDFN
+567 
-575 LIPLG
+575 
-580 GAVNNK
+580 
-586 KYTVTMTTNPKT
+586 
-598 KQFSDSSY
+598 Y
-606 AVSEAARQTAP
+606 AVSEAARQSVP
-617 KSDFGAKS
+617 KSDFGARS

-648 RLADQKK
+648 QLADQKK

-730 ENDDPDA
+730 EDDDPDA

-747 SDDGDDNDE
+747 SGDGDDNDE
-756 VPMTAVLVMVAKED
+756 VPMTAVLVKVAKED

-791 DNDDDDE
+791 DNDDDDDE

-834 DSDGDDDGKGSDDK
+834 ESDDDDKGSGDK

-858 DIFGKDDKDGKKDDK
+858 DIFGKDDKDGKKDDE

>member
-1 MDYKRLRVYV
+1 
-11 IDWKKLGGGD
+11 
-21 KFSSARDCVDVM
+21 M

-69 ADSAYIDSVIG
+69 ADDAYIDSVIG

-92 SVMAGTKNKM
+92 SVTAGMKNKM

-123 AVSAAELVRMI
+123 AVSVAELVRMI

-147 VFDGLVDDVR
+147 VFDGLVGDVR

-179 VDACTREGLSGT
+179 VDACTKEGLSGT

-199 YVNDPVRNVF
+199 YVNDPVHNVF

-235 VGADMTDGVQVTR
+235 VGADMTDGVRVTR

-310 RGRRNADANLAGR
+310 RGRRKADANLAGR

-379 KLDMSGVTKKPG
+379 KLGMAGVTKKAG

-410 RYFGRALRLHEA
+410 RYFGRALRLDEA
-422 VDVNSGNRNNRDK
+422 VDVNSDNRDNRNDRI
-435 MFNTPSLDEVWTRDG
+435 
-450 RWHARSV
+450 ARR
-457 DVNGDDR
+457 G
-464 DDRLNKYFP
+464 
-473 DGIRFADMLL
+473 
-483 TQTGYNDHNQ
+483 
-493 PNPEEYCDMLLNLK
+493 
-507 NFVIN
+507 
-512 KSNGYDGQRFVDLAS
+512 
-527 YLTHDKL
+527 
-534 HMFRIRT
+534 
-541 KPGYS
+541 
-546 EVVGPKMF
+546 
-554 NTPSLDVSVRYFS
+554 
-567 LYFDRDFN
+567 
-575 LIPLG
+575 
-580 GAVNNK
+580 
-586 KYTVTMTTNPKT
+586 
-598 KQFSDSSY
+598 Y

-617 KSDFGAKS
+617 KSDFGARS

-721 GFEDMFKDI
+721 GFEDMFKGI
-730 ENDDPDA
+730 EDDDPDA

-747 SDDGDDNDE
+747 SGDGDDNDE
-756 VPMTAVLVMVAKED
+756 VPMTAVLVKVAKED

-791 DNDDDDE
+791 DNDDDDDE

-834 DSDGDDDGKGSDDK
+834 ESDDDDEGSDDK

-858 DIFGKDDKDGKKDDK
+858 DIFGKDDKDGKKDDE

>member
-69 ADSAYIDSVIG
+69 ADDAYIDSVIG

-92 SVMAGTKNKM
+92 SITAGMKNKM

-123 AVSAAELVRMI
+123 AVSVAELVRMI

-147 VFDGLVDDVR
+147 VFDGLVGDVR

-179 VDACTREGLSGT
+179 VDACTKEGLSGT

-199 YVNDPVRNVF
+199 YVNDPVHNVF

-235 VGADMTDGVQVTR
+235 VGADMTDGVRVTR

-310 RGRRNADANLAGR
+310 RGRRKADANLAGR

-379 KLDMSGVTKKPG
+379 KLGMAGVTKKAG

-410 RYFGRALRLHEA
+410 RYFGRALRLDEA
-422 VDVNSGNRNNRDK
+422 VDVNSGNR
-435 MFNTPSLDEVWTRDG
+435 
-450 RWHARSV
+450 
-457 DVNGDDR
+457 DDR
-464 DDRLNKYFP
+464 NDRTARR
-473 DGIRFADMLL
+473 G
-483 TQTGYNDHNQ
+483 
-493 PNPEEYCDMLLNLK
+493 
-507 NFVIN
+507 
-512 KSNGYDGQRFVDLAS
+512 
-527 YLTHDKL
+527 
-534 HMFRIRT
+534 
-541 KPGYS
+541 
-546 EVVGPKMF
+546 
-554 NTPSLDVSVRYFS
+554 
-567 LYFDRDFN
+567 
-575 LIPLG
+575 
-580 GAVNNK
+580 
-586 KYTVTMTTNPKT
+586 
-598 KQFSDSSY
+598 Y
-606 AVSEAARQTAP
+606 AVSEAARQSAP
-617 KSDFGAKS
+617 KSDFGARS

-721 GFEDMFKDI
+721 GFEDMFKGI
-730 ENDDPDA
+730 EDDDPDA

-747 SDDGDDNDE
+747 SGDGDDNDE
-756 VPMTAVLVMVAKED
+756 VPMTAVLVKVAKED

-791 DNDDDDE
+791 DNDDDDDE

-834 DSDGDDDGKGSDDK
+834 ESDDDDKGSGDK

-858 DIFGKDDKDGKKDDK
+858 DIFGKDDKDGKKDDE